1 MKNYKIHIG
10 LGWILILFL
19 LSAFN
24 TNAQEVEQNMY
35 KFGRLLRLVDTQYV
49 DSVNIPSLTEKAIVG
64 MLREMDPHSVYI
76 TKDEVAEMN
85 EPLEGGFF
93 GIGISFN
100 VYRDTLM
107 VLTTIPG
114 GPSEKVGL
122 RPSDRILYVDGD
134 LIAGKGITNKDVF
147 KYLKGPKGT
156 IVKLQIKR
164 KGVAGLLDF
173 TIVRDKIPINS
184 LDASYMINDDT
195 GYIKLNRFSATTT
208 DEFMEAVKS
217 LKANPGF
224 KNVVLDLRGNGGG
237 YLNAAYELADQFLE
251 GRKLIV
257 YTQGVKSPRKDYESS
272 VKGELEEGKV
282 VVLIDEASAS
292 ASEILTGAIQ
302 DWDRGLVIGR
312 RSYGKGLVQQQ
323 YYLTDGSMVRLTT
336 AHYYT
341 PSGRCIQRPYED
353 GVDEYRKDR
362 IRRFENGELFIE
374 DSIHFDTELSYKT
387 KMNARTVYGGGGIM
401 PDIFVPMDTSKHYQY
416 YNELLRKNVIYD
428 KVLSIMDKSRDKF
441 KKKYLT
447 FEKYNAEFEVD
458 DEVINDIVAKGE
470 DEGIKKDEAS
480 LEFIRPQMK
489 QQIKALFA
497 RDLFSVSHYYQII
510 NTDDETIN
518 KGLEV
523 IHNSGI
529 YNKLLAENK

>member
-1 MKNYKIHIG
+1 MKNSKIFRWIG
-10 LGWILILFL
+10 FVLFL
-19 LSAFN
+19 IVFSTIFSS
-24 TNAQEVEQNMY
+24 AQEVEQNMY
-35 KFGRLLRLVDTQYV
+35 KFGRLLRLVDTQYA

-100 VYRDTLM
+100 IYRDTLM

-122 RPSDRILYVDGD
+122 RPSDRILYVDGEM
-134 LIAGKGITNKDVF
+134 IAGKGITNKDVF

-164 KGVAGLLDF
+164 KGVPDLLGF

-195 GYIKLNRFSATTT
+195 GYLKLNRFSATTT
-208 DEFMEAVKS
+208 EEFMEAVKG

-224 KNVVLDLRGNGGG
+224 KNLVLDLRGNGGG
-237 YLNAAYELADQFLE
+237 YLNAAYELADQFLD
-251 GRKLIV
+251 GQKLIV
-257 YTQGVKSPRKDYESS
+257 YTQGLKSPRKDYESS
-272 VKGELEEGKV
+272 VKGELENGKV
-282 VVLIDEASAS
+282 VVLIDEGSAS
-292 ASEILTGAIQ
+292 ASEILSGAIQ

-353 GVDEYRKDR
+353 GVEEYRKDR
-362 IRRFENGELFIE
+362 IRRFENGELFFE
-374 DSIHFDTELSYKT
+374 DSIHVDTEQSYLT

-428 KVLSIMDKSRDKF
+428 KVLSMMDKSRDKF
-441 KKKYLT
+441 RKKYPT
-447 FEKYNAEFEVD
+447 FEKYNTEFEVE
-458 DEVINDIVAKGE
+458 DEVIDDIVTKGE
-470 DEGIKKDEAS
+470 EEGIKKVEAS

-497 RDLFSVSHYYQII
+497 RDLFTVSHYYQIV

>member
-1 MKNYKIHIG
+1 MKTLKI
-10 LGWILILFL
+10 FL
-19 LSAFN
+19 LGALFFILQGA
-24 TNAQEVEQNMY
+24 NAQPQEVEPNMF
-35 KFGRLLRLVDTQYV
+35 KFGRLLRLIDTQYADTV
-49 DSVNIPSLTEKAIVG
+49 SIPSLTEKAIVG

-100 VYRDTLM
+100 IYNDTLL

-122 RPSDRILYVDGD
+122 RPSDRIISVDGNM
-134 LIAGKGITNKDVF
+134 IAGTGITNKDVF

-164 KGVAGLLDF
+164 KGVAELLDF

-184 LDASYMINDDT
+184 LDASYMLNDQT

-208 DEFMEAVKS
+208 EEFFEAVNG
-217 LKANPGF
+217 LKTNPGF
-224 KNVVLDLRGNGGG
+224 QNVVLDLRGNGGG
-237 YLNAAYELADQFLE
+237 YLNAAYELADHFLD

-257 YTQGVKSPRKDYESS
+257 YTEGLKSPRKDYESS
-272 VKGELEEGKV
+272 NRGELETGKV
-282 VVLIDEASAS
+282 IVLIDEGSAS
-292 ASEILTGAIQ
+292 ASEILSGAVQ

-362 IRRFENGELFIE
+362 IRRFENGELFFE
-374 DSIHFDTELSYKT
+374 DSIHVNQEQAYKT
-387 KMNARTVYGGGGIM
+387 RMNARTVYGGGGII

-416 YNELLRKNVIYD
+416 YNELLRKNIIYD
-428 KVLSIMDKSRDKF
+428 KVLSVMDKSRDKF
-441 KKKYLT
+441 KKKYPT

-458 DEVINDIVAKGE
+458 DQMIDEIVDKGE
-470 DEGIKKDEAS
+470 AEGVKKSDES
-480 LEFIRPQMK
+480 LAFIRPQLK

-497 RDLFSVSHYYQII
+497 RDLFTVSHYYQIV
-510 NTDDETIN
+510 NSDDKTIL
-518 KGLEV
+518 KALEV
-523 IHNSGI
+523 IQSSDI